1 MQGYVHSRE
10 TFGTVDGPGIRY
22 VLFLQGCPMRCK
34 YCHNPDTWKIDT
46 GEEVSADEIIREY
59 KKNREFYKSG
69 GITVTGG
76 EPMLQLEFVTELFR
90 LAKAENIHT
99 CIDTSGVTFTPDNA
113 EYLNKVDELLSF
125 TDLIMLDIKHI
136 NPDIH
141 KELTGHRNEH
151 ILRFAEYVSEKEI
164 PLWIRH
170 VVVPGIT
177 DDDRSL
183 ILLGEFIGRLKTLQA
198 LDVLPYHTLGISK
211 YKKLGITYPLN
222 GVRDANADD
231 VKRAKERILEGVKKR
246 KERST
251 HKYD

>member
-1 MQGYVHSRE
+1 MKGYVHSRE

-59 KKNREFYKSG
+59 KKNREFYKNG

-76 EPMLQLEFVTELFR
+76 EPMLQIEFVTELFR

-125 TDLIMLDIKHI
+125 TDLIMLDIKYI
-136 NPDIH
+136 NSDTH
-141 KELTGHRNEH
+141 KELTGHRNEN
-151 ILRFAEYVSEKEI
+151 ILQFAEYVSEKGI

-170 VVVPGIT
+170 VIVPGIT

-183 ILLGEFIGRLKTLQA
+183 ILLGEFIGKLKTLRA
-198 LDVLPYHTLGISK
+198 LDVLPYHTLGIPK
-211 YKKLGITYPLN
+211 YKKLGIEYPLE
-222 GVRDANADD
+222 GVRDANAED
-231 VKRAKERILEGVKKR
+231 VKRARERILEGV
-246 KERST
+246 RSVR
-251 HKYD
+251 

>member
-1 MQGYVHSRE
+1 MKGYVHSRE

-34 YCHNPDTWKIDT
+34 YCHNPDTWKTNT

-59 KKNREFYKSG
+59 KKNREFYKNG

-113 EYLNKVDELLSF
+113 EYLNKVDELLKLC
-125 TDLIMLDIKHI
+125 DLIMLDIKHI
-136 NPDIH
+136 NSDTH

-177 DDDRSL
+177 DDDSSL
-183 ILLGEFIGRLKTLQA
+183 ILLGKFIGKLKTLQA

-211 YKKLGITYPLN
+211 YKKLGITYPLK

-231 VKRAKERILEGVKKR
+231 VKRAKERILEGVR
-246 KERST
+246 NIQ
-251 HKYD
+251 

>member
-1 MQGYVHSRE
+1 MMKGYVHSRE

-34 YCHNPDTWKIDT
+34 YCHNPDTWKTNT

-59 KKNREFYKSG
+59 KKNREFYKNG

-141 KELTGHRNEH
+141 KELTGRSNDN
-151 ILRFAEYVSEKEI
+151 ILHFAEYVSEKGI

-183 ILLGEFIGRLKTLQA
+183 ILLGEFIRKLKTLRA

-231 VKRAKERILEGVKKR
+231 VKRAKERILEGVR
-246 KERST
+246 NVQ
-251 HKYD
+251 

>member
-34 YCHNPDTWKIDT
+34 YCHNPDTWKMNT
-46 GEEVSADEIIREY
+46 GEKVSTADIICEY
-59 KKNREFYKSG
+59 KKNREFYKNG

-76 EPMLQLEFVTELFR
+76 EPMLQIEFVTELFR

-99 CIDTSGVTFTPDNA
+99 CIDTSGVTFTPDNV

-136 NPDIH
+136 NSDTH

-151 ILRFAEYVSEKEI
+151 ILRFAEYVSEKGI
-164 PLWIRH
+164 TLWIRH

-177 DDDRSL
+177 DDEDAL
-183 ILLGEFIGRLKTLQA
+183 IALGEFIGKLKTLRA
-198 LDVLPYHTLGISK
+198 LDVLPYHTLGVSK
-211 YKKLGITYPLN
+211 YKELGIKYPLE

-231 VKRAKERILEGVKKR
+231 VKRARERILEGVKKS
-246 KERST
+246 KEKST

>member
-1 MQGYVHSRE
+1 MKGYVHSRE

-59 KKNREFYKSG
+59 KKNREFYKNG

-113 EYLNKVDELLSF
+113 EYLNKVDELLKLC
-125 TDLIMLDIKHI
+125 DLIMLDIKHI
-136 NPDIH
+136 NPDTH

-151 ILRFAEYVSEKEI
+151 ILRFAEYVSEKGV

-211 YKKLGITYPLN
+211 YEKLGITYPLN

>member
-1 MQGYVHSRE
+1 MKGYVHSRE

-34 YCHNPDTWKIDT
+34 YCHNPDTWKTNT

-59 KKNREFYKSG
+59 KKNREFYKNG

-76 EPMLQLEFVTELFR
+76 EPMLQIEFVTELFR

-141 KELTGHRNEH
+141 KELTGHRNEN
-151 ILRFAEYVSEKEI
+151 ILQFAEYVSEKGI

-170 VVVPGIT
+170 VIVPGIT
-177 DDDRSL
+177 DDRDAL
-183 ILLGEFIGRLKTLQA
+183 IALGEFIGKLKTLRA
-198 LDVLPYHTLGISK
+198 LDVLPYHTLGIPK
-211 YKKLGITYPLN
+211 YKKLGITYPLK
-222 GVRDANADD
+222 GMRDANADD
-231 VKRAKERILEGVKKR
+231 VKRAKERILEGV
-246 KERST
+246 RSVR
-251 HKYD
+251 

>member
-1 MQGYVHSRE
+1 MRGYIHSRE

-34 YCHNPDTWKIDT
+34 YCHNPDTWKTNT
-46 GEEVSADEIIREY
+46 GDEVSAEDIISEY
-59 KKNREFYKSG
+59 KKNRQFYNGG

-99 CIDTSGVTFTPDNA
+99 CIDTSGVTFIPDNM

-141 KELTGHRNEH
+141 KELTGHSNQN
-151 ILRFAEYVSEKEI
+151 ILRFAEYVSEKGI

-177 DDDRSL
+177 DDDSSL
-183 ILLGEFIGRLKTLQA
+183 ILLGKFIGKLKTLRA

-211 YKKLGITYPLN
+211 YKNLGIAYPLE
-222 GVRDANADD
+222 GVREANADD
-231 VKRAKERILEGVKKR
+231 VKRAKERILEGVHSVR
-246 KERST
+246 
-251 HKYD
+251 